1 MEAAQKLKINNSI
14 TMLLKHAAGDSGGSK
29 RCAMFLLSLWSGE
42 EFKADLQELL
52 YNDAEIFSSMIFV
65 LQYLYDTNSQLDSF
79 VSGEKIKPVIDVW
92 GPVFRENPK
101 EKDFHGPA

>member
-1 MEAAQKLKINNSI
+1 
-14 TMLLKHAAGDSGGSK
+14 
-29 RCAMFLLSLWSGE
+29 MFLLSLWSGD

-79 VSGEKIKPVIDVW
+79 VSGERIKPVIDVW

>member
-42 EFKADLQELL
+42 R
-52 YNDAEIFSSMIFV
+52 M
-65 LQYLYDTNSQLDSF
+65 
-79 VSGEKIKPVIDVW
+79 KPVIDTW
-92 GPVFRENPK
+92 GAVFRQNPRV
-101 EKDFHGPA
+101 KDFHGPA

>member
-29 RCAMFLLSLWSGE
+29 RCAMFLLSLWSGD

-79 VSGEKIKPVIDVW
+79 VSGERIKPVIDVW